1 MNKNDIER
9 FVKLAKGADL
19 AALDSALEQLTGIAE
34 EMRVKEREGL
44 KENIEAMLARAGTNI
59 AELYGKVKPPGV
71 RAAKYRNPANPSQTW
86 TGAGRMP
93 GWMTEAK
100 EKGINPDTFK
110 IKDLP
115 AAAEAETTE

>member
-1 MNKNDIER
+1 MG
-9 FVKLAKGADL
+9 KGADL

-44 KENIEAMLARAGTNI
+44 KENIEAMAARAGTSI
-59 AELYGKVKPPGV
+59 AELYGKVKAPGV
-71 RAAKYRNPANPSQTW
+71 RAAKYRNPANLSQTW

-100 EKGINPDTFK
+100 TKGIDPETFK
-110 IKDLP
+110 IKDV
-115 AAAEAETTE
+115 AAAEAETE